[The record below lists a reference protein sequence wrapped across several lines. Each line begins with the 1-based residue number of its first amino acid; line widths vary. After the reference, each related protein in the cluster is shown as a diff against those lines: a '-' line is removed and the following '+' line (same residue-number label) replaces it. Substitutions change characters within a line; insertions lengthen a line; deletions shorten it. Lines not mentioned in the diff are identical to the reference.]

1 MLPRLVRVCP
11 KTPKHKNWLSNTG
24 LKLLWDYTNI
34 VMNFLCGPQTSDS
47 CSTLNFEWLRFFN
60 VVTTGSAKQSLFHDE
75 NRANLFEVEPA
86 SRMLLNT
93 DNGTPMPQV
102 GGALRLPL
110 KSLNKSCKV
119 FQGGN
124 VGHLHKLLGIES
136 SSEVLYVGDHIYGDI
151 LRSKKV
157 LGVAGWGVG
166 GIEAEAIMLGQVQ
179 KKMQPLLL
187 QNLLL
192 LVIVTAMSEISWR
205 DAKYGPRIKELSFLS
220 FFIF

>member
-119 FQGGN
+119 FQ
-124 VGHLHKLLGIES
+124 
-136 SSEVLYVGDHIYGDI
+136 VLYVGDHIYGDI

-157 LGVAGWGVG
+157 LGYT
-166 GIEAEAIMLGQVQ
+166 MLDF
-179 KKMQPLLL
+179 KIH
-187 QNLLL
+187 
-192 LVIVTAMSEISWR
+192 VILKNACLSSRSLRNCYLDCWLRSCWLGSWR
-205 DAKYGPRIKELSFLS
+205 N
-220 FFIF
+220 

>member
-119 FQGGN
+119 FQ
-124 VGHLHKLLGIES
+124 
-136 SSEVLYVGDHIYGDI
+136 VLYVGDHIYGDI

-166 GIEAEAIMLGQVQ
+166 GIEAEAIMLGQTCMKWVAVFSSFS
-179 KKMQPLLL
+179 KG
-187 QNLLL
+187 
-192 LVIVTAMSEISWR
+192 
-205 DAKYGPRIKELSFLS
+205 AKENAASASPKPAAAGNSNCNVRNFLERCKIWS
-220 FFIF
+220 KN